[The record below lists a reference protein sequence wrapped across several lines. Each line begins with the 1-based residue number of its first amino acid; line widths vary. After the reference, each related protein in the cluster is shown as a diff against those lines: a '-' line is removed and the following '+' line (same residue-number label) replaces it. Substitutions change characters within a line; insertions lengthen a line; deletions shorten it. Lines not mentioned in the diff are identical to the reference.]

1 MTNIRQKIHNDL
13 TGKSISPTTI
23 LGIVKS
29 ALKLLI
35 PLVKAYLE
43 AREKYHRSSSIK
55 NGSEM
60 QEARN
65 AVKTGYD
72 NILNGLLDRQAN
84 EWKDI
89 ITAREL
95 EDMIESEFRNI
106 STEDE

>member
-13 TGKSISPTTI
+13 TGKSINPTTI
-23 LGIVKS
+23 LDIVKK
-29 ALKLLI
+29 ALKILI
-35 PLVKAYLE
+35 PLVKAYIE

-106 STEDE
+106 S